1 MERETKILLAVA
13 AAVILAALLLTFGG
27 QVREQLA
34 PEPRAAWV
42 AIAPAGE
49 TVAVSGPVTLEAGR
63 PFTLYAV
70 LEAEGRGGERLFYTE
85 AAGLRIGGEEIP
97 ADALRRWRGGDE
109 VRILW
114 FTVEGGPPY
123 LEVAAGDQLER
134 LRFRELFR
142 ADWPQGWSVPGTVEP
157 SRVRLEAGRFRPSIA
172 QFGSQSYHV
181 RIEFFGPGSAVV
193 PRRRLR
199 SWGAEEIVARADE
212 FPTVRALLPGPL
224 AASSAVFGTPQLELG
239 AGAPEEVREA
249 VGSYWRRRLAFSRLL
264 VLRAELERAGASL
277 ESLAWRTIELEAGPP
292 WGPAGAAAGDLL
304 RVGER
309 FVILVADEG
318 EAGRL
323 DYRDLAFDFD
333 KGAALWPLEAIFTG
347 EGLVEWAPLVAAP
360 G

>member
-1 MERETKILLAVA
+1 MERETKILLLVA
-13 AAVILAALLLTFGG
+13 AAVLLAALLLTFGS

-42 AIAPAGE
+42 AIAPAGD
-49 TVAVSGPVTLEAGR
+49 TVAVSGPLEIEAGR

-85 AAGLRIGGEEIP
+85 ASGLRIGGEEIP
-97 ADALRRWRGGDE
+97 PESLRPWRGGDD
-109 VRILW
+109 VRVLW

-123 LEVAAGDQLER
+123 LEVAGVEELER
-134 LRFRELFR
+134 LQFRELFR
-142 ADWPQGWSVPGTVEP
+142 PDWPQGWSVPGTVEP

-181 RIEFFGPGSAVV
+181 RIEFFGPGSTLV

-199 SWGAEEIVARADE
+199 SGGAPEIVARADD

-224 AASSAVFGTPQLELG
+224 AASSAVFGTPQLELA
-239 AGAPEEVREA
+239 AGASEAVREEVR
-249 VGSYWRRRLAFSRLL
+249 GYWSRRLAFSRLL

-277 ESLAWRTIELEAGPP
+277 EGMAWRTVDLEAGPP
-292 WGPAGAAAGDLL
+292 WGPGGAAPGDLL

-323 DYRDLAFDFD
+323 DRADLAFDFD

-347 EGLVEWAPLVAAP
+347 EGLVEWAPLGGAAR
-360 G
+360 